1 MNKIPL
7 YASDFKRDY
16 LFIRGLNLYIKSLL
30 NKLDSLNHGLFESKT
45 CKQIKYYMKGFLREQ
60 EKGKYNLSNFI
71 IPNYDYNL
79 INNILTIKNNLDS
92 YKLRYDFFCDNDID
106 IDDEIFHDE
115 IFVDG
120 KPYPGF
126 EEFYNIFIMIFN
138 QLKFNDSDS
147 YSDSYSDREE
157 LDFSYTKN
165 HFEYFFSLI

>member
-45 CKQIKYYMKGFLREQ
+45 CKQIKYYMKRFLREQ

-79 INNILTIKNNLDS
+79 IKNILNIKNNLDN
-92 YKLRYDFFCDNDID
+92 YKLRYDYFCDNDIN
-106 IDDEIFHDE
+106 IDDYEIFNDE

-126 EEFYNIFIMIFN
+126 EEFYNNFIKIFN
-138 QLKFNDSDS
+138 QLKFNDSD
-147 YSDSYSDREE
+147 REE
-157 LDFSYTKN
+157 ID
-165 HFEYFFSLI
+165 FEYYYILI

>member
-45 CKQIKYYMKGFLREQ
+45 CKQIKYYMKRFLREQ

-79 INNILTIKNNLDS
+79 INNILIIKDNLDS
-92 YKLRYDFFCDNDID
+92 YKLRYDYFCDNDID
-106 IDDEIFHDE
+106 DYEFFNDE

-126 EEFYNIFIMIFN
+126 EEFYNIFIIIFN
-138 QLKFNDSDS
+138 QLKFNDSN
-147 YSDSYSDREE
+147 SDSDSDREE
-157 LDFSYTKN
+157 FDFSYIKN
-165 HFEYFFSLI
+165 GFEYYLSLI